1 MEKVLISACLT
12 GENCK
17 YNGENNY
24 CKNFEKLISL
34 CDLVLVCPEV
44 FGGLKTPRLP
54 SEIKNSR
61 VYNKKGKD
69 VTENFRSGANMTLY
83 IAKQNNVRYAVLK
96 ENSPSCGVH
105 KVHNGDFTG
114 SLIDGSGITTKLLKE
129 NNIIVFNEK
138 EIDKLIELLSK

>member
-12 GENCK
+12 GEKCK
-17 YNGENNY
+17 YNGESNY

-54 SEIKNSR
+54 SEIKNKR

-69 VTENFRSGANMTLY
+69 VTDNFRSGANMVLY
-83 IAKQNNVRYAVLK
+83 IAKQNNVHYAVLK
-96 ENSPSCGVH
+96 ENSPSCGVY
-105 KVHNGDFTG
+105 KIYNGDFNG